1 MGRRHIKNESY
12 GISREPLIVA
22 LVLFVI
28 ALLALFILYPLFTI
42 LKTSL
47 ISTSGKFTFESYI
60 NCFKNDRFL
69 TTFGNT
75 IKLGLLTA
83 LFSTIIGFLFA
94 YTISCVKS
102 PFKPLFKIIE
112 VLPLVTPPF
121 VLSFSAIQ
129 LLGKRGLI
137 TYGLLGL
144 KNWNIYGLKGLVIVQ
159 VMSFFPVASMTFEGL
174 FANFDV
180 SMEEAARNMG
190 ANRLK
195 VFLTVTIPMMLSGIA
210 NVFLIAFIDS
220 ATDFANPM
228 ALGGGFPV
236 LASQIYVQAINNF
249 DWSTGTTYAVILL
262 ALTVAVFIVQKVYL
276 DKKSFVTL
284 TGKASRE
291 REQISDKGIMVTCNV
306 LSLLVCFVVLLFY
319 VFMILGGFFKLW
331 GRDYHLV
338 PDHLLNVLSL
348 AGKPIKDTLIVA
360 LLVAFFCSV
369 LSVLVA
375 FLIVRKKFRGR
386 AFIEFAS
393 LFGMAVPGVVFGL
406 GYVLSFNSKPL
417 VLTNTLSILVIIL
430 VMTRLPVGVR
440 SSISSLRQIDPS
452 IEEAAQDVGAGTGK
466 VFTSITIPLIKPAFF
481 SSWVFSFIK
490 SMTAVSAVVFVVS
503 ANYNLL
509 TVRIMQF
516 VEKAQ
521 YGNAC
526 ALSTVLI
533 VIVLVIVS
541 IMRFVIGKL
550 GVSTDDQTQLI

>member
-1 MGRRHIKNESY
+1 MKKHIKNESY
-12 GISREPLIVA
+12 GISREPMIVA
-22 LVLFVI
+22 LVAFVI
-28 ALLALFILYPLFTI
+28 ILLGLFILYPLFTI

-47 ISTSGKFTFESYI
+47 VSTSGKFTFAAYVR
-60 NCFKNDRFL
+60 CFQDDRFIK
-69 TTFGNT
+69 TFGNT
-75 IKLGLLTA
+75 IKLGLLTGF
-83 LFSTIIGFLFA
+83 FSTVIGFLFA

-102 PFKPLFKIIE
+102 PFKPFFKTIE

-137 TYGLLGL
+137 TYSLLGL
-144 KNWNIYGLKGLVIVQ
+144 KSWNIYGLKGLVIVQ
-159 VMSFFPVASMTFEGL
+159 TMSFFPVASMTFEGL

-190 ANRLK
+190 ANRFK
-195 VFLTVTIPMMLSGIA
+195 VFMTVTIPMMLSGIA
-210 NVFLIAFIDS
+210 NVFLIAFIES

-236 LASQIYVQAINNF
+236 LASQIYVQAINNY

-262 ALTVAVFIVQKVYL
+262 ALTVIVFTVQKMYL
-276 DKKSFVTL
+276 DKRSFVTL

-291 REQISDKGIMVTCNV
+291 REQISDKGIMYTCNI
-306 LSLLVCFVVLLFY
+306 LSVVICLIVLLFY

-338 PDHLLNVLSL
+338 LTHMKAVLGV
-348 AGKPIKDTLIVA
+348 AGKPIKDTLIA
-360 LLVAFFCSV
+360 SLLVALFCSV

-375 FLIVRKKFRGR
+375 FLIVRKKFHGRG
-386 AFIEFAS
+386 FIEFAS

-406 GYVLSFNSKPL
+406 GYVLSFNTKPI
-417 VLTNTLSILVIIL
+417 VLTNTLSILIIVL

-509 TVRIMQF
+509 TVKVMQYI
-516 VEKAQ
+516 EKAQ
-521 YGNAC
+521 YGSAC

-533 VIVLVIVS
+533 VIVLVVVS
-541 IMRFVIGKL
+541 IMRFIFSKI
-550 GVSTDDQTQLI
+550 GVSSDRNQLI

>member
-1 MGRRHIKNESY
+1 MKKHRSESY
-12 GISREPLIVA
+12 GISREPLLVVLVA
-22 LVLFVI
+22 FVI
-28 ALLALFILYPLFTI
+28 ILLAVFILFPLFSI
-42 LKTSL
+42 LKASVVG
-47 ISTSGKFTFESYI
+47 SNGKITLAAYKYCLTNS
-60 NCFKNDRFL
+60 KFL
-69 TTFGNT
+69 KVFWNT
-75 IKLGLLTA
+75 IRLGLLTA
-83 LFSTIIGFLFA
+83 FFSTVVGFMFA

-137 TYGLLGL
+137 TYNLLGL
-144 KNWNIYGLKGLVIVQ
+144 TNWNIYGLKGLVIVQ
-159 VMSFFPVASMTFEGL
+159 TMCFFPVASMTFEGL

-195 VFLTVTIPMMLSGIA
+195 VFGTVTIPMMLSGIA
-210 NVFLIAFIDS
+210 NVFLIAFIES

-228 ALGGGFPV
+228 TLGGGYPV
-236 LASQIYVQAINNF
+236 LASQIYIQAINNF

-262 ALTVAVFIVQKVYL
+262 VLTVAVFTIQKAYL
-276 DKKSFVTL
+276 DKKSFITL

-291 REQISDKGIMVTCNV
+291 REQISDKGIMITLNA
-306 LSLLVCFVVLLFY
+306 LSLLVCFIVLLFY

-338 PDHLLNVLSL
+338 PDHLIAALKV
-348 AGKPIKDTLIVA
+348 AGEPVKDTLTVS
-360 LLVAFFCSV
+360 LLVALFCSFF
-369 LSVLVA
+369 SVLVA
-375 FLIVRKKFRGR
+375 YLIVRKKFHGR
-386 AFIEFAS
+386 AFIEFVS

-417 VLTNTLSILVIIL
+417 VLTNTLAILVIIL

-452 IEEAAQDVGAGTGK
+452 IEEAAQDVGAATGK

-509 TVRIMQF
+509 TVRVMQF
-516 VEKAQ
+516 VEKAL
-521 YGNAC
+521 YGQAC
-526 ALSTVLI
+526 ALSTILI
-533 VIVLVIVS
+533 VIVLVVVGL
-541 IMRFVIGKL
+541 MRLILKRF
-550 GVSTDDQTQLI
+550 GVSSDSTQMI